1 MSVVNL
7 YNNIW
12 SIIANDSIILTFM
25 NLVGADNLTK
35 AKRIQKRARPQ
46 NIIDNLPLITFY
58 SPDGNLELKNSYVY
72 NAVFVFDVYTNDD
85 VELAHNLAQRIIEIF
100 DRELHPM
107 NGVESFES
115 KFIRAYES
123 NSNLANTYCFT
134 VVLSM
139 YISTDR

>member
-12 SIIANDSIILTFM
+12 RILANDNDILTFM

-58 SPDGNLELKNSYVY
+58 TPDGNLEVRNSFVY
-72 NAVFVFDVYTNDD
+72 GAMFVFDIYTSDD
-85 VELAHNLAQRIIEIF
+85 VELAHNIAQRIIDLF
-100 DRELHPM
+100 DREIHPM
-107 NGVESFES
+107 NGLESFES

-134 VVLSM
+134 VVLNM